1 MRWWSR
7 VIPALSLLSLQVLA
21 QDGNS
26 GSATTSS
33 GSASAT
39 SVTGTANKAYTTL
52 LSDSLLFYEAQ
63 RSGHL
68 PSNNRVP
75 W

>member
-26 GSATTSS
+26 GSATTST
-33 GSASAT
+33 ASAT

>member
-26 GSATTSS
+26 GSAITS
-33 GSASAT
+33 SASAT

>member
-33 GSASAT
+33 ASAT
-39 SVTGTANKAYTTL
+39 SVTGTPNKAYTTL